1 MIVSNVGIEL
11 SRWNVEFNCTVQN
24 FIL

>member
-11 SRWNVEFNCTVQN
+11 SGSG
-24 FIL
+24 